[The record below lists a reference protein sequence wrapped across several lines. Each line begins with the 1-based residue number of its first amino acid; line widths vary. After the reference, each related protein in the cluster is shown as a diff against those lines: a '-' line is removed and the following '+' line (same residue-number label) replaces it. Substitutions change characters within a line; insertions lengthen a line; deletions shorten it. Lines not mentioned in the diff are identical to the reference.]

1 MGGTEDWGK
10 LLPEERNIKLNRL
23 LEEKIAT
30 MQRIIDE
37 HQRYKALHEQAVK
50 EVTIKDKMLEE
61 MRTKNGALEIRIMEV
76 EKTNYDLRQDLARMG
91 EVETRDLNWLHENV
105 ISGMTF
111 YISPQQAKSIGGVSI
126 FAKEKI
132 SLKFDGATGALM
144 KCTTDTDKEWSPPAE
159 KKAQV

>member
-1 MGGTEDWGK
+1 MGDTDWGK
-10 LLPEERNIKLNRL
+10 LLPEERNIKLNRM

-37 HQRYKALHEQAVK
+37 HQRYKALHEQANNEIK
-50 EVTIKDKMLEE
+50 IKDKLIADLQ
-61 MRTKNGALEIRIMEV
+61 TKNGALEIEIMEV
-76 EKTNYDLRQDLARMG
+76 EKSNYDLRQDLARMG

-126 FAKEKI
+126 FAKEKL

-159 KKAQV
+159 KKADV